1 MRPKAVATREDDY
14 KFLQLVDALAS
25 LNQKVN
31 LIGVVVETTSPKK
44 SKGTD
49 CFCRLRIVDESNS
62 SPGIFVNVF
71 AENMEKLPHVES
83 AGDIVLFSRVVINT
97 YSGEV
102 YALFNRRFS
111 SFALFEGM
119 HSTNLVPYQVSS
131 NFCPREHDKKFI
143 MGLRKW
149 LVVDYPLEIGSNESL
164 SLKEIREGERL
175 NLICKVIHICEVA
188 NEQWMAFVWDGTD
201 TPPVA
206 IPSKLE
212 DEMENPLPLLLEPF
226 PLSRDILCTF
236 PAVGTVLRV
245 IVNQGNE
252 KLGLHLLKSGRWVKF
267 INIIFEHCSGL
278 WRGLLMPFTK
288 LRYWPNDDHL
298 VLKSQS
304 FYSERI
310 QSKWARMPFWSFPWS
325 SHIAAFPWQAEDF
338 CSPLGTYRIRLT
350 LEDPT
355 ARIHAFLY
363 AEDGEKFF
371 GGYPSVDEMT
381 RKRNILL
388 GLTES
393 NGDEQIK
400 DNFRN
405 PPWVE
410 CCIKSYYLDKSDVWG
425 SRNFRIFATKLK

>member
-206 IPSKLE
+206 IPS
-212 DEMENPLPLLLEPF
+212 N
-226 PLSRDILCTF
+226 
-236 PAVGTVLRV
+236 
-245 IVNQGNE
+245 
-252 KLGLHLLKSGRWVKF
+252 
-267 INIIFEHCSGL
+267 
-278 WRGLLMPFTK
+278 
-288 LRYWPNDDHL
+288 
-298 VLKSQS
+298 

-325 SHIAAFPWQAEDF
+325 SHIAETDYEDVPFVTLMNVLTYSEVTAKFRCVVRVIAAFPWQAEDF